1 MKSQTHA
8 PALVRRINS
17 LLQGTYLST
26 PVSRTAL
33 ALFIAV
39 GVSSLSPRAHAANFN
54 VGTDAQLR
62 NAISTAANGDT
73 ITFTANIT
81 LATPLPNLQRSVQI
95 NGANFTLSG
104 DNHTRV
110 LTVQSGTVDI
120 VDLKI
125 VNGRQHGGSGGNS
138 GNGGGGGGGG
148 AGLGGALFIASTG
161 AVTATN
167 VSFNGN
173 AAVGG
178 AGGFRSSTAPGG
190 GGGGGGTSG
199 SGANANGGSGAGGA
213 GGGGNGS
220 PTASGQ
226 GQPGGFGG
234 GGGGGGQQAGAG
246 GFGGGGGG
254 GGGSTIGGTAGAA
267 GGFGSGNGNAA
278 GDNFAGGGGGAGLG
292 GAIFVQDGGQLH
304 FNGSLNISGNTAQ
317 GGAAG
322 STTSTAG
329 QGIGSGIFL
338 HGSGEFTVAP
348 SVGETQTIQDT
359 IADQKGISGS
369 GGSWTLDKQGAG
381 TTILTGFDN
390 AYSGGIKIMA
400 GTLQGHSGSLLG
412 NIASTGGTIV
422 FDQRIDGTYAGNM
435 SGTGALTKTGN
446 NTLKLTGNNTY
457 SGATTITGGTLL
469 LTSATSLSGPGANIT
484 LNNGTIGRS
493 GELNFGPATV
503 IDRAVTLVNDGG
515 FFVESTNNSLTV
527 SSVIDGGGRLVKSGP
542 GQLLLTGNN
551 TYSGGTVVRGGIVS
565 FALDANLGAAGTG
578 ITLDNGSIGT
588 TTTPAGTSFNRTI
601 TLAGNGGISVG
612 QHPITWSGNIVG
624 PGQLIKTGNGE
635 LELTGTNTYDGGTVV
650 QRGTLRVASDDKL
663 GLATAG
669 ITLQDNGSLR
679 ASDSFATARAINLAG
694 SGGVFLVD
702 AGKELT
708 LQGHMSGTNLLK
720 VGDGTLVLT
729 GTNTYTGLTQVF
741 QGILQGSSNTIR
753 GNVAFDSSPLSKSL
767 VFDQHSDG
775 TFAGNIAGVG
785 TTAGNGSVVK
795 NGGGT
800 LILTGTS
807 NYTGG
812 TTINAGTLQGTTNS
826 LQGNIVN
833 NAAVIFDQSITGIYA
848 GNMTGNGT
856 LTKNGTGKVTI
867 TGTSTI
873 GGGTTINDGGFAVNG
888 NLTSNVTLNGGILS
902 GAGNINGDI
911 TQNGGEIAPGNSI
924 GTITINGNYTVRH
937 GILEFE
943 INSNGQNDKINVVGA
958 GHKATLQGGTIE
970 VLALAGTYRPN
981 STYTLISASGGVVGT
996 FDRTTSNLA
1005 FLSPTLS
1012 YDTNNVYI
1020 SLALASNAFASA
1032 GQTQNQQAV
1041 GRALDITAASG
1052 NVDGIVTVMA
1062 NLPSGAGAPAL
1073 QALSGQPYAD
1083 FGTLNTRASQLFM
1096 NAVGRQMA
1104 TERGAGLGGS
1114 QRVALAETCII
1125 ACDTST
1131 PSRFSAWVAG
1141 IGSTGSVLGDANASG
1156 FTYTLGGTA
1165 FGIDYRPDPRFLVG
1179 IAGGYTSGTQWVN
1192 GFSGNG
1198 YSDSFSVALYGSYTP
1213 NGSGPG
1219 FYADALV
1226 GYANASNRMQ
1236 RVISLPGNPTGLANG
1251 NTSANQFLGQVEA
1264 GYKFDL
1270 GLGTN
1275 TSISPFARLQVS
1287 SINQA
1292 GFTEYGGG
1300 LFNLS
1305 VSSQTTTSVRSTIGV
1320 DLASTFMV
1328 GGTPLDLGV
1337 RLGWMHEFA
1346 DTARP
1351 MTAAFAAAPASQFT
1365 VFGATP
1371 QRDSAVV
1378 GFSASAALSDRTSLF
1393 VAYDGEIG
1401 GGTDNHSLRAGFKI
1415 KW

>member
-1 MKSQTHA
+1 MA
-8 PALVRRINS
+8 G
-17 LLQGTYLST
+17 LLQETCLST
-26 PVSRTAL
+26 PASRLVRTAL
-33 ALFIAV
+33 VAV
-39 GVSSLSPRAHAANFN
+39 GVLLPLQANAANFD
-54 VGTDAQLR
+54 VGTEAQLR
-62 NAISTAANGDT
+62 NAISTAANGDS

-81 LATPLPNLQRSVQI
+81 LTSPLPNLQRSVQI

-178 AGGFRSSTAPGG
+178 AGGFRNSTAPGG

-199 SGANANGGSGAGGA
+199 SGGNANGGSGAGGA

-234 GGGGGGQQAGAG
+234 GGGGGGNAAGTG

-278 GDNFAGGGGGAGLG
+278 GDNSAGGGGGAGLG
-292 GAIFVQDGGQLH
+292 GAIFVQEGGQLH

-322 STTSTAG
+322 SPTSTAG

-348 SVGETQTIQDT
+348 AVGETQTIQDT
-359 IADQKGISGS
+359 IADQKGVSGS

-412 NIASTGGTIV
+412 NITSTGGTIV
-422 FDQRIDGTYAGNM
+422 FDQRLDGTYAGSM
-435 SGTGALTKTGN
+435 SGTGAFTKTGN

-469 LTSATSLSGPGANIT
+469 LTSATSLSGPGAGIT
-484 LNNGTIGRS
+484 LNNGAIGRS
-493 GELNFGPATV
+493 DDLTPGPETV

-515 FFVESTNNSLTV
+515 FVVASTRNPLTV
-527 SSVIDGGGRLVKSGP
+527 SSVIDGGGRLVKSGV
-542 GQLLLTGNN
+542 GELVLTGNN
-551 TYSGGTVVRGGIVS
+551 TYSGGTLVRGGMIT
-565 FALDANLGAAGTG
+565 FTQDANLGAAGTG
-578 ITLDNGSIGT
+578 ITLDGGSIGT
-588 TTTPAGTSFNRTI
+588 SVTTPAGTSFNRTI
-601 TLAGNGGISVG
+601 TLAGNGGISAG
-612 QHPITWSGNIVG
+612 QHPIAWSGNIVG
-624 PGQLIKTGNGE
+624 NGQFIKSGAGE
-635 LELTGTNTYDGGTVV
+635 LELTGTNTYDGGTLV
-650 QRGTLRVASDDKL
+650 QRGTLRIASDDKL
-663 GLATAG
+663 GFVTGG

-679 ASDSFATARAINLAG
+679 ASDTFATARAITLAG

-702 AGKELT
+702 AGKVLT

-720 VGDGTLVLT
+720 VGDGTLVLS

-741 QGILQGSSNTIR
+741 QGILQGDSNTIR
-753 GNVAFDSSPLSKSL
+753 GNVAFDSSNLSKSL

-775 TFAGNIAGVG
+775 TFTGNISGVG
-785 TTAGNGSVVK
+785 TTSGNGSVVK
-795 NGGGT
+795 TGGGT

-812 TTINAGTLQGTTNS
+812 TTVNAGTLQGTTNS

-833 NAAVIFDQSITGIYA
+833 NANVIFDQSITGVYA
-848 GNMTGNGT
+848 GNMTGTGT

-867 TGTSTI
+867 TGTNNI
-873 GGGTTINDGGFAVNG
+873 GGGTTINAGGFAVNG
-888 NLTSNVTLNGGILS
+888 SLTSNVTLNGGILS
-902 GAGNINGDI
+902 GAGNING
-911 TQNGGEIAPGNSI
+911 TLEQNGGEIAPGNSI
-924 GTITINGNYTVRH
+924 GTITINGNYTLRS

-958 GHKATLQGGTIE
+958 GHTATLRGGTIE

-981 STYTLISASGGVVGT
+981 STYTLITAAGGVVGK
-996 FDRTTSNLA
+996 FDGTTSNLA

-1012 YDTNNVYI
+1012 YDANNVYI

-1041 GRALDITAASG
+1041 GGALDAIAASG

-1062 NLPSGAGAPAL
+1062 NLPSGTGAPAL

-1096 NAVGRQMA
+1096 NSVGRQMA
-1104 TERGAGLGGS
+1104 TERGAGLSGGP
-1114 QRVALAETCII
+1114 QRVALAEACVITCE
-1125 ACDTST
+1125 TST
-1131 PSRFSAWVAG
+1131 PSRFGAWFSG

-1156 FTYTLGGTA
+1156 FTYTLGGAA

-1198 YSDSFSVALYGSYTP
+1198 YSDAFSVALYGSYTP
-1213 NGSGPG
+1213 NGTGPG

-1226 GYANASNRMQ
+1226 GYATANNRMQ
-1236 RVISLPGNPTGLANG
+1236 RVISLPGQPTGLANG
-1251 NTSANQFLGQVEA
+1251 NTSANQFLGQIEA

-1270 GLGTN
+1270 GLGSN
-1275 TSISPFARLQVS
+1275 TSISPFARLQIA

-1300 LFNLS
+1300 LYNLA
-1305 VSSQTTTSVRSTIGV
+1305 VGAQTTTSIRTTIGV
-1320 DLASTFMV
+1320 DLASRFDL
-1328 GGTPLDLGV
+1328 GGTLLDLGL

-1351 MTAAFAAAPASQFT
+1351 MTAAFAAAPGSQFT
-1365 VFGATP
+1365 VLGATP
-1371 QRDSAVV
+1371 QRDSAVI
-1378 GFSASAALSDRTSLF
+1378 GFSAAMALSDRTSLF
-1393 VAYDGEIG
+1393 VSYDGELG
-1401 GGTDNHSLRAGFKI
+1401 GGTDNHSVRAGFKI

>member
-1 MKSQTHA
+1 MKSQTHT

-81 LATPLPNLQRSVQI
+81 LTSPLPNLQRSVQI

-104 DNHTRV
+104 GDISRV
-110 LTVQSGTVDI
+110 LYVQSGTVDI

-125 VNGRQHGGSGGNS
+125 SNGRVHGGGGGNAGS
-138 GNGGGGGGGG
+138 GGGGGGG
-148 AGLGGALFIASTG
+148 AAGLGGALYIASTG

-173 AAVGG
+173 AVVGG
-178 AGGFRSSTAPGG
+178 YGGARNSNAPGG

-199 SGANANGGSGAGGA
+199 NGANANGGGGAGGA

-234 GGGGGGQQAGAG
+234 GGGGGGQQAGTG

-267 GGFGSGNGNAA
+267 GGFGGGNGNAA
-278 GDNFAGGGGGAGLG
+278 GDPFAGGGGGAGLG

-317 GGAAG
+317 GGNAG
-322 STTSTAG
+322 STTSAAG
-329 QGIGSGIFL
+329 QGLGSGLFL

-359 IADQKGISGS
+359 IADQKGVAGS

-381 TTILTGFDN
+381 TTILTGKN
-390 AYSGGIKIMA
+390 AYSGGIKILA
-400 GTLQGHSGSLLG
+400 GTLQGDSQSLLG
-412 NIASTGGTIV
+412 NIVSSGGTIA

-435 SGTGALTKTGN
+435 TGTGSLTKAGL

-457 SGATTITGGTLL
+457 SGATTIIGGTLL
-469 LTSATSLSGPGANIT
+469 LTSATSLSGPGGVIT
-484 LNNGTIGRS
+484 LNNGAIGRS
-493 GELNFGPATV
+493 DDLTLGPATV

-515 FFVESTNNSLTV
+515 FVVESTRNELTV
-527 SSVIDGGGRLVKSGP
+527 SSVIDGGGRLVKSGV
-542 GQLLLTGNN
+542 GELVLTGTN
-551 TYSGGTVVRGGIVS
+551 TYSGGTVVRGGMIS
-565 FALDANLGAAGTG
+565 FAQDTNLGAAGTG
-578 ITLDNGSIGT
+578 ITLDGGSIGT
-588 TTTPAGTSFNRTI
+588 TTTPAGTSFSRTI

-624 PGQLIKTGNGE
+624 PGQLIKSGNGE
-635 LELTGTNTYDGGTVV
+635 LELTGTNTYGGGTVV
-650 QRGTLRVASDDKL
+650 QRGTLRIASDDKL
-663 GLATAG
+663 GFIASEV
-669 ITLQDNGSLR
+669 TLQDNGALR
-679 ASDSFATARAINLAG
+679 ASESFATKRAINLVG
-694 SGGVFLVD
+694 SGGVILVD
-702 AGKELT
+702 AGKTFT
-708 LQGHMSGTNLLK
+708 LDGIVSGTNILK
-720 VGDGTLVLT
+720 VGDGTVILS
-729 GTNTYTGLTQVF
+729 GANTYSGTTQVF
-741 QGILQGSSNTIR
+741 QGILQGNSTTIR
-753 GNVAFDSSPLSKSL
+753 GNVAFDESPLAKSL
-767 VFDQHSDG
+767 VFNQVVDG

-785 TTAGNGSVVK
+785 TTNGNGSVVK
-795 NGGGT
+795 NGAGT
-800 LILTGTS
+800 LTLTGTS
-807 NYTGG
+807 KYTGG
-812 TTINAGTLQGTTNS
+812 TTVNAGTLQGTTNS

-833 NAAVIFDQSITGIYA
+833 NAAVIFDQTITGVYA
-848 GNMTGNGT
+848 GNMIGTGT
-856 LTKNGTGKVTI
+856 LTKNGTGKVTL

-1005 FLSPTLS
+1005 FLTPTLS

-1165 FGIDYRPDPRFLVG
+1165 FGIDYRPDPRYLVG

-1305 VSSQTTTSVRSTIGV
+1305 VASQTTTSVRSTIGV